1 MKRKNLALDRGR
13 QLFNDV
19 IDNAERF
26 PVSFTYDGKKYV
38 GLGAAV
44 CIQRG
49 RITTSDGELLTAA
62 WEIDEMLTVRV
73 EARYCA
79 AYGQSEYTVWFE
91 NTGSQPTGVLGDV
104 VALDYTFA
112 GENGVARGILGDQ
125 QFWYT
130 PYEIDLTKQTAFF
143 ESKGGRA
150 THVSFPYF
158 NLVHGDGGTLCAL
171 GWAGTWDA
179 MFTTVGKGL
188 KARVRSNP
196 VLNAVLM
203 PGESV
208 RTGLVVL
215 LPYHGRSDDDA
226 MNLWREWFIN
236 CSMPRANA
244 AGAAIEPFST
254 ACFANDTGLPN
265 SDGSISERYFTWKP
279 SLDKVVEEG
288 VAPDFRWFDAGW
300 YCDPAGNTVETDWW
314 GTVGTWSI
322 DEEKWPGETFRE
334 SVEGFHKH
342 GVKTLMWFEP
352 ERVTNVDDL
361 VKNWGYKPEWAIAAG
376 RSITNNIGD
385 PECLKWTAN
394 RVISMLER
402 GNVDLYRED
411 NNANHNLTWKKLDSE
426 ESEKYGLP
434 RWGVAENNS
443 IVGHYKLWD
452 TILEYCAAT
461 GKCTFVDSCASG
473 GGRNDIESLRRGV
486 PFMRSDADRTTSALR
501 LSMSASF
508 NRWIPFHG
516 SCTKETATEL
526 ESSAGAGSD
535 AYVYRASYLPIFNYL
550 EAFVHNPLLDY
561 DNMRKFIGEWR
572 SVNHLLV
579 KDMYT
584 LTPWHSEHDRCGWT
598 ALCYDDPDKG
608 ESLLLGFRMEDCEED
623 SCTVRLPFAQ
633 PEATYVLTDED
644 TGEKLTLSGEK
655 LLAGLTLRLDQPRS
669 CVMYRMM
676 RG

>member
-1 MKRKNLALDRGR
+1 MLAIAIPVTLQNL
-13 QLFNDV
+13 LFS
-19 IDNAERF
+19 
-26 PVSFTYDGKKYV
+26 SFTLVDTLMIGRLGDLPLAAVGMAGKWTWFYGIV
-38 GLGAAV
+38 LFGFTSGAAV
-44 CIQRG
+44 FIAQYFGANDRAG
-49 RITTSDGELLTAA
+49 IHRT
-62 WEIDEMLTVRV
+62 
-73 EARYCA
+73 
-79 AYGQSEYTVWFE
+79 YGVMT
-91 NTGSQPTGVLGDV
+91 
-104 VALDYTFA
+104 
-112 GENGVARGILGDQ
+112 I
-125 QFWYT
+125 
-130 PYEIDLTKQTAFF
+130 
-143 ESKGGRA
+143 
-150 THVSFPYF
+150 
-158 NLVHGDGGTLCAL
+158 GTLAASLVFMLLAMIVPQKIIGLLSSDPAAIETASTYLRIIAL
-171 GWAGTWDA
+171 AYPFQALRRSAGTLLQSTQRVVIP
-179 MFTTVGKGL
+179 FVG
-188 KARVRSNP
+188 AVCSVVTNI

-215 LPYHGRSDDDA
+215 LPYRGRSDDDA

-352 ERVTNVDDL
+352 ERVTNIDDL

-402 GNVDLYRED
+402 SNVDPYRED
-411 NNANHNLTWKKLDSE
+411 NNANHNLTWKKLDGE

-434 RWGVAENNS
+434 RWGVAENNA

-644 TGEKLTLSGEK
+644 TGEKLTLSGEE

-669 CVMYRMM
+669 CVMYRMT